1 VARSAGDSD
10 LAGLLPRFRYG
21 QILSTSK
28 GQRLG
33 TGFQFYRLVPLDV
46 IEVTAL
52 LGIED
57 YTDEDM
63 KLVPERFPRCVTA
76 LHGDQADRIV
86 LSGVPIAARL
96 GRARMIEMLAE
107 AEERTG
113 IPCDTTLEAV
123 IAALRRLGLSRVAMG
138 SRWAP
143 GINAAVV
150 SYLAEGGV
158 EVVAMTELGQWGG
171 AAYRMSLADGMR
183 VSLDIG
189 RQAARLGGA
198 AEAIFVPGGAA
209 LTLHVVPVL
218 EREFDKPVITNLTA
232 EVWNGLVSTGI
243 IQPVDSWGTLLAG
256 PVG

>member
-1 VARSAGDSD
+1 MLQDTD

-52 LGIED
+52 LGIDD
-57 YTDEDM
+57 YTDADIETAA
-63 KLVPERFPRCVTA
+63 ERFPLCVAA
-76 LHGDQADRIV
+76 LREDQADRIV

-96 GRARMIEMLAE
+96 GRVRTLRLLAE
-107 AEERTG
+107 AEEHTG

-123 IAALRRLGLSRVAMG
+123 IAALQHLGLSRVTMG

-143 GINAAVV
+143 GINAAVTA
-150 SYLAEGGV
+150 YLAEAGV
-158 EVVAMTELGQWGG
+158 ETVAATELGQWGG
-171 AAYRMSLADGMR
+171 AAYRMTLADGMR

-189 RQAARLGGA
+189 RQAARLGGT

-218 EREFDKPVITNLTA
+218 EREFGKPVITNLTA
-232 EVWNGLVSTGI
+232 EVWHGLIKTGI
-243 IQPVDSWGTLLAG
+243 IPPVERWGQLLSG
-256 PVG
+256 PIG